1 MKYHRADGFNN
12 RKFFLIVMEAR
23 SPRSWCRQGGFHCE
37 ASSLGWWQ
45 PTFACVPLLHV
56 LQTGESSLLSPSF
69 YENTNPIMGPHSMAP
84 LKPSYLPRALT
95 NTITLCVC
103 GQEVV
108 GFNIQSGEGDKDMQ
122 STSTGLL
129 SGFHIFQS
137 SAGALLTG
145 L

>member
-95 NTITLCVC
+95 NTITLCVWAGGGGLQHTKWGG
-103 GQEVV
+103 GQRHAVYKYRA
-108 GFNIQSGEGDKDMQ
+108 S
-122 STSTGLL
+122 
-129 SGFHIFQS
+129 
-137 SAGALLTG
+137 
-145 L
+145 